1 MKILLPKLK
10 FQIVFL
16 LVLLIS
22 IMIRK
27 ATALLSRR
35 LFRYSRDNRRALYD
49 SGRKLDAL
57 KPTVDTV
64 VVEGA
69 YVQLTTGEK
78 TIYIVKL
85 IITVIVITSV
95 VSIRAAVT
103 LTLVVAVVVVAVVVD
118 TIVVEVAYV
127 QLTTGEKRARVRVRV
142 MLGLGSGLVERTID
156 RARVK
161 VVGISLGNLKVLL
174 LVKVT
179 VE

>member
-78 TIYIVKL
+78 
-85 IITVIVITSV
+85 
-95 VSIRAAVT
+95 
-103 LTLVVAVVVVAVVVD
+103 
-118 TIVVEVAYV
+118 
-127 QLTTGEKRARVRVRV
+127 RARVRVRV